1 MAVYVLTIII
11 FSKVFVN
18 LYDLCQSLM
27 IKPKHTFHSPDS
39 IVFNEKLFVDREA
52 AKKKFA
58 DFIER
63 NQKDYNILMYYGIGG
78 IGKSRLLAENISYF
92 KERYHKTVC
101 FSVDFNDVN
110 KRSVGETLAE
120 FVDDCS
126 NHEIPFVAYN
136 LAYAIYFSKKT
147 FWRGVW

>member
-52 AKKKFA
+52 AKKSLPTSL
-58 DFIER
+58 R
-63 NQKDYNILMYYGIGG
+63 GIRRTT
-78 IGKSRLLAENISYF
+78 IF
-92 KERYHKTVC
+92 
-101 FSVDFNDVN
+101 
-110 KRSVGETLAE
+110 
-120 FVDDCS
+120 
-126 NHEIPFVAYN
+126 
-136 LAYAIYFSKKT
+136 
-147 FWRGVW
+147 